1 MKLVKSE
8 SSGSDFGLIGR
19 GIEIT
24 GDIVFSDQLNVEG
37 KVNGRITSGTGTLVV
52 GETGHV
58 EATVDIAV
66 CVIHGTLHG
75 DLTAKSK
82 VEIRRTGKVHG
93 DVVTPNLLVEEGA
106 LFNGVIR
113 MGQEAGSR
121 LLGEVLPGDA
131 DSAAQR
137 RTRGA

>member
-1 MKLVKSE
+1 MAKKSE
-8 SSGSDFGLIGR
+8 PELSVIGR
-19 GIEIT
+19 GIEVT
-24 GDIVFSDQLNVEG
+24 GDIVFSDTVNVEG
-37 KVNGRITSGTGTLVV
+37 KVKGRITSETGTLVV
-52 GETGHV
+52 EETGYV
-58 EATVDIAV
+58 EATVEIAV
-66 CVIHGTLHG
+66 CVIRGTLHG

-82 VEIRRTGKVHG
+82 VEIHRTGKVHG

-113 MGQEAGSR
+113 MGQDAGSR